1 MAPVFICTT
10 FDQDTAMRNLYLLLL
25 LGLFAVPSLHAQKH
39 VSGGISSNDTVSLQV
54 IRTFPDSFPYVSVV
68 FRASGPDGQAIQN
81 LDSSNVQ
88 VTEDGMPCR
97 IVKISRVSKDWSVNT
112 ALVIDHSGSMST
124 DDPLRRHWDSLPAS
138 AFKLKTMTMRE
149 YTNGEVDSDS
159 SFQVRQAPPNPAW
172 YHSPLWYAQHAAL
185 AYVDAT
191 DAKKDQ
197 NSVIGFSNSVDK
209 VLPLT
214 AREGE
219 VKNTINNLTP
229 SGETAFYDAVS
240 KAIDEADQGDGIR
253 VVIAMTDGKDNASR
267 QSLSAVIAKAKEKKI
282 PVYVIGLG
290 DVDKT
295 PLQRLANQTE
305 GLAYFTTD
313 ASSLS
318 SIYKRITLHLQ
329 SIYEVVYESPS
340 LSSADSTRDVQL
352 LFDVDN
358 SFLSSRT
365 LSLDLPDEV
374 IARLIEK
381 ENRLAAQSVAV
392 AEPSGETSSGIPWGS
407 AAIVVGVV
415 AAGVLTARYVRNK
428 RKDRSSLAI
437 LSIFPNP
444 TPGAVTVKLNKNI
457 SGVTGTLTVTNE
469 SGQVVHSVP
478 AISGTSIETDLSHL
492 EQGSYFFSVQ
502 SGGETTAA
510 QAVIVAR

>member
-1 MAPVFICTT
+1 
-10 FDQDTAMRNLYLLLL
+10 
-25 LGLFAVPSLHAQKH
+25 
-39 VSGGISSNDTVSLQV
+39 
-54 IRTFPDSFPYVSVV
+54 
-68 FRASGPDGQAIQN
+68 
-81 LDSSNVQ
+81 
-88 VTEDGMPCR
+88 
-97 IVKISRVSKDWSVNT
+97 
-112 ALVIDHSGSMST
+112 
-124 DDPLRRHWDSLPAS
+124 
-138 AFKLKTMTMRE
+138 
-149 YTNGEVDSDS
+149 
-159 SFQVRQAPPNPAW
+159 
-172 YHSPLWYAQHAAL
+172 
-185 AYVDAT
+185 
-191 DAKKDQ
+191 
-197 NSVIGFSNSVDK
+197 
-209 VLPLT
+209 
-214 AREGE
+214 
-219 VKNTINNLTP
+219 
-229 SGETAFYDAVS
+229 
-240 KAIDEADQGDGIR
+240 
-253 VVIAMTDGKDNASR
+253 
-267 QSLSAVIAKAKEKKI
+267 
-282 PVYVIGLG
+282 
-290 DVDKT
+290 
-295 PLQRLANQTE
+295 
-305 GLAYFTTD
+305 
-313 ASSLS
+313 
-318 SIYKRITLHLQ
+318 
-329 SIYEVVYESPS
+329 
-340 LSSADSTRDVQL
+340 
-352 LFDVDN
+352 VDN